1 VASKL
6 NYIDGVLNGEATYF
20 HPDGSLHYKMNF
32 IDDEAHGEVV
42 MKLPS
47 GETYAVFYYDRSVLV
62 GYSYTDKNGNLKD
75 MIALQKDDNIICYYK
90 NGTKSLETKLV
101 NGEYHGSYTIY
112 DTKGKPFETK
122 TYVNG
127 YLDGLLT
134 FSSAP
139 EKTYSTTAYAMGQR
153 HGEMKIYH
161 LNGKIMLETNY
172 HFGLKNGTE
181 KEYDQN
187 GKLKFTREYYNGV
200 MISEKKN

>member
-1 VASKL
+1 
-6 NYIDGVLNGEATYF
+6 
-20 HPDGSLHYKMNF
+20 
-32 IDDEAHGEVV
+32 
-42 MKLPS
+42 
-47 GETYAVFYYDRSVLV
+47 
-62 GYSYTDKNGNLKD
+62 
-75 MIALQKDDNIICYYK
+75 
-90 NGTKSLETKLV
+90 
-101 NGEYHGSYTIY
+101 
-112 DTKGKPFETK
+112 
-122 TYVNG
+122 VNG